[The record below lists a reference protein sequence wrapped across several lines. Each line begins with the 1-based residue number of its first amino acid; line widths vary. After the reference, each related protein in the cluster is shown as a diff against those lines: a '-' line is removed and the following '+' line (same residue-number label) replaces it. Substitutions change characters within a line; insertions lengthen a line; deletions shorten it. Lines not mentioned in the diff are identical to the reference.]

1 VRYRAALIVL
11 SCLLP
16 GCSSLFETSV
26 ADIAGIGAAAISGAA
41 TSNPAVAAGIA
52 LLVQA
57 GARAG
62 VQYVQR
68 NVHKTSQDE
77 IARAGGDLA
86 IGELGTWRTD
96 HRVPIEHAEHG
107 RVTVSRVISESAIPC
122 KELVFS
128 VDSPREDLS
137 GSRFYVVSVCRDGA
151 HWKWATAEPSTARWG
166 ALQ

>member
-11 SCLLP
+11 SCLLS

-26 ADIAGIGAAAISGAA
+26 ADIAGVGGAAISGAA

-68 NVHKTSQDE
+68 QVHGASQDE
-77 IARAGGDLA
+77 IASAGGDLA
-86 IGELGTWRTD
+86 IGEIGTWRTH
-96 HRVPIEHAEHG
+96 HRVAIEFAQHG
-107 RVTVSRVISESAIPC
+107 RVTVSRVISEGAIPC

-137 GSRFYVVSVCRDGA
+137 SSRFYVVSVCRDGA
-151 HWKWATAEPSTARWG
+151 RWKWATAEPATARWG